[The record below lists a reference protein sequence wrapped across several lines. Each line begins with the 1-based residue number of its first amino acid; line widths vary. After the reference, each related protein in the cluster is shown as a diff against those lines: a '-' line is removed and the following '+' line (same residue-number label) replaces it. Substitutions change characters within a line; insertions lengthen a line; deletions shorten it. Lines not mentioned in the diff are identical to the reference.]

1 MSDNKTYSCLL
12 FDMDGTIA
20 DTSEGI
26 YNGLRYMALKI
37 GIPAL
42 PEDVMHTFLG
52 PPLIGS
58 LMRAYGMTEDEA
70 VVAVKIYRE
79 YYSKTGVMECN
90 PYPGFCEMVRA
101 LKDAGVKVFVATS
114 KPTPFAEQI
123 VEKFGIKDCFVAVI
137 GSNIDNTRTKKAE
150 VIQYILD
157 TYGLDKEDCLMIG
170 DKSNDIDGARACGI
184 DSLGVTYGFGSVEEI
199 EGANPTYTVASPE
212 QILPYAGV

>member
-1 MSDNKTYSCLL
+1 MSDKKIYSCLL

-42 PEDVMHTFLG
+42 SEDVMHTFLG
-52 PPLIGS
+52 PPLVGS
-58 LMRAYGMTEDEA
+58 LMKAYSMTEEEA

-79 YYSKTGVMECN
+79 YYSKTGVMECS
-90 PYPGFCEMVRA
+90 PYPGFCETVKKLA
-101 LKDAGVKVFVATS
+101 DSGVKLYVATS

-123 VEKFGIKDCFVAVI
+123 VEKFGLGDCFTAVI
-137 GSNIDNTRTKKAE
+137 GSNIDNTRSKKAE

-157 TYGLDKEDCLMIG
+157 TYGLDKSDCLMIG
-170 DKSNDIDGARACGI
+170 DKSNDIDGAKTCGI
-184 DSLGVTYGFGSVEEI
+184 DSLGVTYGFGSIEEI
-199 EGANPTYTVASPE
+199 EGAGPNFIVAAPE
-212 QILPYAGV
+212 DILSYAGV